1 MCFSFKTDI
10 IYSFYL
16 INYVSACIKTST
28 FSFQR
33 ENLEMF
39 LKGCE
44 KYGLKRHDL
53 FQVNDLYERK
63 NLYTVSEIDLI
74 IRILEK
80 KQLKKIPVNETVR
93 NV

>member
-1 MCFSFKTDI
+1 
-10 IYSFYL
+10 
-16 INYVSACIKTST
+16 
-28 FSFQR
+28 
-33 ENLEMF
+33 MF

-74 IRILEK
+74 IHILEN
-80 KQLKKIPVNETVR
+80 KQLKKIPVNETVKYL
-93 NV
+93 NVFLKSIVMPRAMFRF

>member
-1 MCFSFKTDI
+1 
-10 IYSFYL
+10 
-16 INYVSACIKTST
+16 
-28 FSFQR
+28 
-33 ENLEMF
+33 MF

-74 IRILEK
+74 IHILEN
-80 KQLKKIPVNETVR
+80 KQLKKIPVNETVKCL
-93 NV
+93 NVFLKSIVIPEQCLDFESHANSFFLMSPDLLGFMH

>member
-1 MCFSFKTDI
+1 
-10 IYSFYL
+10 
-16 INYVSACIKTST
+16 
-28 FSFQR
+28 
-33 ENLEMF
+33 MF

-74 IRILEK
+74 IHILEN
-80 KQLKKIPVNETVR
+80 KQLKKIPVNETIKYL
-93 NV
+93 NVFLKSIVMPRAMFRF